1 MRIGFDIDGVL
12 ADFSTGY
19 QNVLR
24 TTSGRDLFQ
33 PGDAEDAPCWDW
45 DKLRGYT
52 AAERTAAW
60 AHIHSDPAWWMNLQE
75 DNMATLRTL
84 LHELERKHEVYYLT
98 NRIGQRVKRQTEI
111 WLIEHLRYPAVTN
124 VYPTVLIT
132 EHRRKGEAC
141 AALGLN
147 AYLDDNFDNVHDV
160 VEKSPRRG
168 CICGRDGITTGLC
181 RTPKACEMASID
193 AGRDARP
200 DVRTRR
206 FGRQPRLIS
215 THGWGGSPPCL

>member
-24 TTSGRDLFQ
+24 NVTGRDLFQ

-52 AAERTAAW
+52 AEERKAAW
-60 AHIHSDPAWWMNLQE
+60 AHIHTDPAWWMNLPPL
-75 DNMATLRTL
+75 DNMGTLRTL

-98 NRIGQRVKRQTEI
+98 NRVGQRVKRQTEI

-141 AALGLN
+141 AALGLD
-147 AYLDDNFDNVHDV
+147 AYLDDNFDNAHDV
-160 VEKSPRRG
+160 VEKSPKTRVY
-168 CICGRDGITTGLC
+168 L
-181 RTPKACEMASID
+181 
-193 AGRDARP
+193 
-200 DVRTRR
+200 RTRR
-206 FGRQPRLIS
+206 YNYWIMSGAYETGFSLDTYPDVHPRVTRVATLGQMADVEIRL
-215 THGWGGSPPCL
+215 GAL